1 MSLFQELRRRNVFKV
16 GIAYAVTTW
25 VLLQLT
31 DVVAEIMELPVWAPK
46 LILLLLAV
54 GFVPALIIAWAFEL
68 TPEGIKLESQVDR
81 GTSVTRRTGRK
92 LDYAIMILLGL
103 SLAYFIWESRYKDE
117 LAQVAAPTNAPAPA
131 PTADGADAEL
141 PEPARDD
148 APASARERR
157 NAIAVLPFANRS
169 DQASDQ
175 YFTDGIHD
183 DLLTQLSRI
192 GAFSVISRTSVME
205 YRDTPKNLREIAD
218 ELDVAHVME
227 GAVQRA
233 GDRVRINVQL
243 IDAETD
249 EHLWAEIYDRELTT
263 ENLFD
268 IQSEIAVAIAG
279 ALEATLTEQ
288 ELADVGD
295 APTDN
300 VAAYDLYLQARQFTL
315 EESKLG
321 NQQALA
327 MYEEALRL
335 DPDFVLALVGMADA
349 HITTY
354 WHYGGDPKE
363 RDRARAVID
372 RARAMDPDL
381 PELSVIEGAYWYW
394 GHLDY
399 ERALYHLDRA
409 LDKAPGN
416 PRAWM
421 LRGWASR
428 RDGQWEQ
435 AVESMEQALT
445 LDPRVTFN
453 WVELAQT
460 LAYLHRYEAA
470 KRALQ
475 KARGLDPA
483 SFWVKTLTADLSLN
497 DRGDVAAAL
506 RATTGIQHSGEP
518 ISILQFVEPRLMAG
532 RFDEALEAVDNMPEA
547 LEFNRARIQLREE
560 LQALIHFLAGREEA
574 ARSSADAAWFR
585 LQNLRQTLGEDYRIL
600 HAEAVVAALRG
611 EAPDVLRERVQRAVD
626 ARPVD
631 AVESILQDWELSR
644 VFGLAGMA
652 EDATRWLSS
661 RLAAPSYVTARRV
674 ALDPAYDAVRDDLAF
689 AAMLERHQS
698 GDRGP

>member
-1 MSLFQELRRRNVFKV
+1 LSFFQELRRRNVFKV
-16 GIAYAVTTW
+16 GAAYAVTTW

-31 DVVAEIMELPVWAPK
+31 DVVAEIMELPDWAPK

-68 TPEGIKLESQVDR
+68 TPQGIKLESEVDR
-81 GTSVTRRTGRK
+81 SQSVTRRTGRK
-92 LDYAIMILLGL
+92 LDYTIMILLGL

-117 LAQVAAPTNAPAPA
+117 LAQVATPAAVTEPAPA
-131 PTADGADAEL
+131 TGGADAESV
-141 PEPARDD
+141 EPARDE
-148 APASARERR
+148 APASTRERR

-183 DLLTQLSRI
+183 DLLTQLSKI

-205 YRDTPKNLREIAD
+205 YRDTPKNLKEIAD

-268 IQSEIAVAIAG
+268 IQSEIAIAIAG

-335 DPDFVLALVGMADA
+335 DPDFTLALVGMADA

-354 WHYGGDPKE
+354 WHYGGDPGE
-363 RDRARAVID
+363 RDKARAVID
-372 RARAMDPDL
+372 RARAMNPDL

-409 LDKAPGN
+409 LAKAPGN

-435 AVESMEQALT
+435 AVESMEQALR

-460 LAYLHRYEAA
+460 LGYLHRYEAA
-470 KRALQ
+470 RRALSA
-475 KARGLDPA
+475 ARNLDPA
-483 SFWVKTLTADLSLN
+483 SFWVKTLTSDLALN
-497 DRGDVAAAL
+497 SEGDLATAL

-532 RFDEALEAVDNMPEA
+532 RFDEALEAVAGMPEA
-547 LEFNRARIQLREE
+547 LEINRARIQLREE
-560 LQALIHFLAGREEA
+560 FQALIHFLAGESEA
-574 ARSSADAAWFR
+574 ARASADAAWFR

-600 HAEAVVAALRG
+600 HAEALVAALRG
-611 EAPDVLRERVQRAVD
+611 ENPDALRARVRLAVD
-626 ARPVD
+626 ARPLD
-631 AVESILQDWELSR
+631 AVENVIHDWQLAR

-652 EDATRWLSS
+652 EDATRWLAP
-661 RLAAPSYVTARRV
+661 RLEAPSYMTAKRV
-674 ALDPAYDAVRDDLAF
+674 ALDPAFDTVREDVAF
-689 AAMLERHQS
+689 SAMLERVQA

>member
-1 MSLFQELRRRNVFKV
+1 MSLFNELKRRNVFKV
-16 GIAYAVTTW
+16 GAAYAVTTW

-31 DVVAEIMELPVWAPK
+31 DVVAEIMELPDWAPK

-68 TPEGIKLESQVDR
+68 TPQGIKLESEVDR
-81 GTSVTRRTGRK
+81 SQSITRRTGRK

-117 LAQVAAPTNAPAPA
+117 LKQVAAPAAVTQPAPV
-131 PTADGADAEL
+131 TGGAD
-141 PEPARDD
+141 PESGVPIRNET
-148 APASARERR
+148 PESARERR

-183 DLLTQLSRI
+183 DLLTQLSKV

-268 IQSEIAVAIAG
+268 IQSEIAIAIAG

-288 ELADVGD
+288 ELADVGE

-300 VAAYDLYLQARQFTL
+300 VAAYDLYLQARQFSL

-335 DPDFVLALVGMADA
+335 DPGFTLALVGMADA
-349 HITTY
+349 HITNY
-354 WHYGGDPKE
+354 WHYGGDPRE
-363 RDRARAVID
+363 RDKARAVID
-372 RARAMDPDL
+372 RARAMDSDL

-409 LDKAPGN
+409 LDKTPGN

-428 RDGQWEQ
+428 RNGQWQQ
-435 AVESMEQALT
+435 ALDSMEQALR

-453 WVELAQT
+453 WVEFGQT
-460 LAYLHRYEAA
+460 LGYLHRYEAA
-470 KRALQ
+470 RQALSQ
-475 KARGLDPA
+475 ARNLDPA
-483 SFWVKTLTADLSLN
+483 DFYVKTLTADLALN
-497 DRGDVAAAL
+497 GRGDLETAL
-506 RATTGIQHSGEP
+506 SATTGIQLSGEP
-518 ISILQFVEPRLMAG
+518 HSIQQFVDPRLMAR
-532 RFDEALEAVDNMPEA
+532 RFDEALAAVRAMPDV
-547 LEFNRARIQLREE
+547 LEVHRARITFREE
-560 LQALIHFLAGREEA
+560 LVAMTHFLAGRSEEA
-574 ARSSADAAWFR
+574 RAAADAAWFR
-585 LQNLRQTLGEDYRIL
+585 LQNLRQSMGEDYRIL
-600 HAEAVVAALRG
+600 HAEAIVAALRG
-611 EAPDVLRERVQRAVD
+611 ESPESLRERVERAAG

-631 AVESILQDWELSR
+631 AVEGILLDWDLAR

-652 EDATRWLSS
+652 EDAVRWLAP
-661 RLAAPSYVTARRV
+661 RLDAPSYATAERV
-674 ALDPAYDAVRDDLAF
+674 ALDPAFDAVRKDLAF
-689 AAMLERHQS
+689 AAMLEGKVRE
-698 GDRGP
+698 DRG